1 MPLGDTLLRSLQRIG
16 SSPHSA
22 SEIERVGAL
31 GEAVVADEIVPA
43 AGRLIV
49 YNPLVP
55 HPCRP
60 GAWLESDLL
69 VYTHGKLFCIEV
81 KNYSG
86 AISYP
91 PGQWGAEVAG
101 IVQTKYGRFGDVL
114 DTKEHPN
121 PLRKTKAF
129 IYDLKQYL
137 GRIDP
142 RFAHVYINPVVAFGP
157 LADIGAVRR
166 RHHRPIRARCLSR

>member
-91 PGQWGAEVAG
+91 PGQWGAEGAG

-114 DTKEHPN
+114 DTKGMRQNSEHTRAYVRVGTWWCPPALAYTASN
-121 PLRKTKAF
+121 TAHTSPHRSTKS
-129 IYDLKQYL
+129 
-137 GRIDP
+137 
-142 RFAHVYINPVVAFGP
+142 
-157 LADIGAVRR
+157 RR
-166 RHHRPIRARCLSR
+166 WSARETVPFRC